1 MNLGPAP
8 RSLGL
13 RVAAPLVALE
23 GAALIGYAI
32 YLVVQVA
39 RFGITGP
46 ADVSN
51 VPAVVLEILIFAL
64 FGAGLVVAARAL
76 WRGRRGGRGPAVLA
90 QIIAAVVGGPL
101 AFATEPGPR
110 FVGILV
116 VLVAVV
122 TVIALLSR
130 GVTRELTQEEA

>member
-1 MNLGPAP
+1 MIGPAP
-8 RSLGL
+8 SSRGL

-23 GAALIGYAI
+23 GLFLCGYAV
-32 YLVVQVA
+32 YLLVQVA

-51 VPAVVLEILIFAL
+51 VPAVVLEIVIFAL
-64 FGAGLVVAARAL
+64 FGVGLVVAARAL
-76 WRGRRGGRGPAVLA
+76 WHGHRGGRGPAVLA

-101 AFATEPGPR
+101 AFSTETPSR
-110 FVGILV
+110 VAGIIIV
-116 VLVAVV
+116 TVAVV

-130 GVTRELTQEEA
+130 GVTRELTRDEA

>member
-1 MNLGPAP
+1 M
-8 RSLGL
+8 
-13 RVAAPLVALE
+13 AAPLVALE

-116 VLVAVV
+116 VVVAVV